1 MNAHAATHGQRRIPG
16 ELGIWLLVFGEMFEF
31 SLFFGVLLYG
41 RAHDPQLFAQSQAL
55 LNQNLGLV
63 NTLLLLT
70 SSLLVVLGVDAAHR
84 GLRPRAARLI
94 GWAGAC
100 GLAFVGIKC
109 FEYGGKLLAGITP
122 RTDEFFLYY
131 FVFTGI
137 HLAHLLVGLALLAGI
152 LRRLRR
158 PAPAPNDLRAIES
171 GATFWHL
178 VDFLWIVLFPLLY
191 II

>member
-1 MNAHAATHGQRRIPG
+1 MSSHTASVGQQRIPG
-16 ELGIWLLVFGEMFEF
+16 ELGIWLLVFGEMLEF
-31 SLFFGVLLYG
+31 SLFFGVLLHG
-41 RAHDPQLFAQSQAL
+41 RAHDPQLYAQSQAL
-55 LNQNLGLV
+55 LSQNLGLV

-84 GLRPRAARLI
+84 GLRPQAARLI
-94 GWAGAC
+94 TWAGAC
-100 GLAFVGIKC
+100 GVAFVAIKV
-109 FEYGGKLLAGITP
+109 FEYSEKLLSGITP

-137 HLAHLLVGLALLAGI
+137 HLIHLLVGLGI
-152 LRRLRR
+152 LASVRRRLLS
-158 PAPAPNDLRAIES
+158 PAPRPNDLRAIES

-178 VDFLWIVLFPLLY
+178 VDFLWIVLFPLFY